1 MVIFKNTFSKLLSE
15 EEDNGTLE
23 GNAEE
28 SVSNEE
34 QNNDLNDDDN
44 LDSQENEEEQDNN
57 EGEED
62 TSAGE
67 EMDDNDNNGGEE
79 DFEGDSDESSID
91 KENNNEEEEAS
102 SEDSN
107 PIARKVY
114 FDRFTSVRDQYKSFE
129 NIVHEG
135 ETNYFLDE
143 IYEAER
149 NTIIYI
155 HDKIDE
161 SLKQIEHLIV
171 YGKILKLEISTL
183 KKLYNKI
190 QSKLVNLI
198 ELYEEVINKNL

>member
-15 EEDNGTLE
+15 EEDNSELG

-67 EMDDNDNNGGEE
+67 EMDDNDNNGEEE
-79 DFEGDSDESSID
+79 DFDGDSDESSID
-91 KENNNEEEEAS
+91 EENNNEEEAS

-114 FDRFTSVRDQYKSFE
+114 FDRFISVRDQYKSFE

-149 NTIIYI
+149 NTITYI

-190 QSKLVNLI
+190 QSKLINLI